1 MASSNRR
8 ERHRE
13 QLRRRILTAAR
24 EVAVREGWHAV
35 TIRKIASRVEYS
47 APAIYEYFDSK
58 EALLV
63 ELAREGF
70 RLLAAELRAAATA
83 VQRPE
88 ARLLALAN
96 AYWDFAWKH
105 PELYQVMHGLGGVP
119 FGPGTSSLEA
129 VEVVTTTRG
138 FVEEVLRASG
148 AVGAD
153 VDVAT
158 NLLLAN
164 LHGLISLAMAG
175 RIPGDRQ
182 RGVAL
187 VKRIVGDFLAAWW
200 LTKGR

>member
-35 TIRKIASRVEYS
+35 TIRKIAGRVEYS

>member
-1 MASSNRR
+1 MVSSNRR

-24 EVAVREGWHAV
+24 DVAVREGWNAV

-119 FGPGTSSLEA
+119 FGPGTSALEA

-182 RGVAL
+182 RGAAL
-187 VKRIVGDFLAAWW
+187 VKRTVGDFLAAWW